1 VLNGYLQLGY
11 GPRKV
16 VALNGWFGSSY
27 DWGTMVDGLDLEAF
41 SFVFFDYRG
50 YGRSMHVDG
59 KFNFEEAADDVLRLA
74 DHLRWE
80 RFSMLGH
87 SMGGVAMQRVLLAA
101 PDRIERMLAVAAVP
115 ACSSRMDAQRL
126 SMFESAVADVQKR
139 EAIINFSTGDR
150 LPKAWVARMAQHS
163 CAMSAPNAFA
173 SYLTEWATNDFS
185 ERVQGNPTPVK
196 VIIGEH
202 DPTLTADL
210 MSRTW
215 LAWYPNSDFETLA
228 NCGHYPMNEVPLALA
243 ASVQEFLR
251 QS

>member
-1 VLNGYLQLGY
+1 MLNGYRQFGY

-16 VALNGWFGSSY
+16 VALNGWFGSADS
-27 DWGTMVDGLDLEAF
+27 WGAMVDGLDPEAF
-41 SFVFFDYRG
+41 TFAFFDYRG
-50 YGRSMHVDG
+50 YGRSMHLDG

-87 SMGGVAMQRVLLAA
+87 SMGGVAMQRVMLAA
-101 PDRIERMLAVAAVP
+101 PDRIERMAAIAAVP

-126 SMFESAVADVQKR
+126 TMFESAIADVRKR
-139 EAIINFSTGDR
+139 EAIINFSTANR
-150 LPKAWVARMAQHS
+150 LPETWVTHMARQSWAT
-163 CAMSAPNAFA
+163 SAPHAFG

-185 ERVQGNPTPVK
+185 ERVQGNATQVK

-210 MSRTW
+210 MARTW
-215 LAWYPNSDFETLA
+215 LAWYPNSQLDILA

>member
-1 VLNGYLQLGY
+1 VLNGYLQLGS

-16 VALNGWFGSSY
+16 MALNGWFGSSD
-27 DWGTMVDGLDLEAF
+27 DWGPMVDGLDLEAF
-41 SFVFFDYRG
+41 TFVFFDYRG
-50 YGRSMHVDG
+50 YGRSMHLDG
-59 KFNFEEAADDVLRLA
+59 KFNFEEAADDALRLA

-80 RFSMLGH
+80 RFSMLAH
-87 SMGGVAMQRVLLAA
+87 SMGGAAMQRVLLAA
-101 PDRIERMLAVAAVP
+101 PDRIERMVAITAVP
-115 ACSSRMDAQRL
+115 ACSARMDAQRL
-126 SMFESAVADVQKR
+126 TMFESAVADVQKR
-139 EAIINFSTGDR
+139 EAIINFSTNNR
-150 LPKAWVARMAQHS
+150 LPKTWVARMARQS
-163 CAMSAPNAFA
+163 WARSSPNAFA

-185 ERVQGNPTPVK
+185 ARVQGNPAQVK

-215 LAWYPNSDFETLA
+215 LAWYPNSRLETLA

-251 QS
+251 QA